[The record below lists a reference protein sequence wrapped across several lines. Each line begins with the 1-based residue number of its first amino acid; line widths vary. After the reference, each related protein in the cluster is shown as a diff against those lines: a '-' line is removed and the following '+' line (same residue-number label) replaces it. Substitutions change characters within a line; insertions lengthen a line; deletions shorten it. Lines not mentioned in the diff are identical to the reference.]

1 MTIIC
6 SFKHDSIVR
15 LLERRSLESSA
26 RAIPLLILVT
36 EMASS
41 SWEQELRKVEKEL
54 ISTEKEIVRLNTV
67 RECLIRKKHELS
79 VKLKQKS
86 LDEIARTEWGKANFP
101 WSDRINETLKNVFH
115 MESFRSMQLPAI
127 NVTLSNKDC
136 ILIMPTGGGKSLC
149 YQLPALIS
157 KGVTV
162 VVSPLLS
169 LMEDQV
175 MALQAM
181 SYPVAMLAANV
192 SVKDTNRI
200 LKAMAD
206 GEDCL
211 KLLYVTPEKMAKSKR
226 FMSMLEKAYQ
236 RKRFARLAID
246 EVHCCSQWGHDF
258 RPDYKYLAIMKRQ
271 FPEVPILGVTA
282 TASAAIV
289 ADVQKMLDIENSVV
303 LRAPLDRPNLVYE
316 VLPKP
321 LGSDEAVKTIAR
333 LILGRFKNQCGIV
346 YCFSIKE
353 TDELADELKGY
364 GIAADS
370 YHASMEPER
379 RSSVHTAWMQGK
391 LLVIVATIAFGMG
404 IDKPNVR
411 FVIHQTM
418 SKSVENYYQESGRA
432 GRDDQPATCL
442 ILFRFADIFRQTT
455 SVFTEK
461 SGRENVYTM
470 VRYCVNVREC
480 RRAMFLRH
488 FGEKQQDIHC
498 HDGICDNCRL
508 KGSVKD
514 VDVTVYIKNI
524 YRVLAAA
531 TEAKEQL
538 TAAKLIDAWMGKDAK
553 KWKERGI
560 TKTDLPRERCET
572 IVAWALLEGYLAE
585 KFHITPYAYISYIRM
600 GEKKQEIDKGEKVC
614 CPFSMK
620 SEALP
625 EVTLP
630 VSVKRHKQS
639 KSDNAQ
645 SKRPRSEAEG
655 PSKNEKSFR
664 DRVTTSQDV
673 VVID

>member
-1 MTIIC
+1 M
-6 SFKHDSIVR
+6 R
-15 LLERRSLESSA
+15 PLERCSLASSA
-26 RAIPLLILVT
+26 RAIPLLILVA
-36 EMASS
+36 EMALL

-54 ISTEKEIVRLNTV
+54 ISTEKEIVRLNTI

-206 GEDCL
+206 GEDSL

-303 LRAPLDRPNLVYE
+303 LRAPLDRPNLIYE

-370 YHASMEPER
+370 YHANMEPER
-379 RSSVHTAWMQGK
+379 RSSVHTSWMQGK

-470 VRYCVNVREC
+470 VRYCVDVREC

-508 KGSVKD
+508 KGSVKEL
-514 VDVTVYIKNI
+514 DVTVYIKNI

-614 CPFSMK
+614 CPFSTK
-620 SEALP
+620 SVALP

-639 KSDNAQ
+639 KSDSAQ

-655 PSKNEKSFR
+655 LSKNEKSFSNH
-664 DRVTTSQDV
+664 VTTSQDV

>member
-1 MTIIC
+1 
-6 SFKHDSIVR
+6 
-15 LLERRSLESSA
+15 
-26 RAIPLLILVT
+26 
-36 EMASS
+36 MALS
-41 SWEQELRKVEKEL
+41 SWEQELGKVEKEL
-54 ISTEKEIVRLNTV
+54 ISTEKEIVRLNTI
-67 RECLIRKKHELS
+67 RESLLRRKHELF

-86 LDEIARTEWGKANFP
+86 LDEIARTDWSKSNFP
-101 WSDRINETLKNVFH
+101 WSNRVNETLENVFH
-115 MESFRSMQLPAI
+115 MTSFRSMQLPAI

-149 YQLPALIS
+149 YQLPALIA

-192 SVKDTNRI
+192 SVKDTNQI
-200 LKAMAD
+200 LKAMAE
-206 GEDCL
+206 GEDSL

-236 RKRFARLAID
+236 RKHFARLAID

-289 ADVQKMLDIENSVV
+289 ADVQKMLDIESAVV

-316 VLPKP
+316 VLAKP
-321 LGSDEAVKTIAR
+321 TGNDEAVKTIAG

-364 GIAADS
+364 GIAVDS
-370 YHASMEPER
+370 YHASMEPQR
-379 RSSVHTAWMQGK
+379 RSSVHTRWMHGK
-391 LLVIVATIAFGMG
+391 ILVIVATIAFGMG
-404 IDKPNVR
+404 IDKSNVR
-411 FVIHQTM
+411 FVIHHTL

-461 SGRENVYTM
+461 CGRENVYTM
-470 VRYCVNVREC
+470 VRYCVEVREC
-480 RRAMFLRH
+480 RRVMFLRH
-488 FGEKQQDIHC
+488 FGEKQQNIRC
-498 HDGICDNCRL
+498 HDGICDNCRI

-514 VDVTVYIKNI
+514 IDITVHLKNI
-524 YRVLAAA
+524 YKILAAA
-531 TEAKEQL
+531 SEAKEQL

-553 KWKERGI
+553 KWKERGV

-585 KFHITPYAYISYIRM
+585 KFHITPYAYISYIRA
-600 GEKKQEIDKGEKVC
+600 GEKKEEIDKGEKVH
-614 CPFSMK
+614 CPFLTAS
-620 SEALP
+620 AAPP

-630 VSVKRHKQS
+630 ASMKRHKQS
-639 KSDNAQ
+639 DDAQ
-645 SKRPRSEAEG
+645 SKRPRSET
-655 PSKNEKSFR
+655 SKHHKSFS
-664 DRVTTSQDV
+664 DPTSQDV

>member
-1 MTIIC
+1 
-6 SFKHDSIVR
+6 
-15 LLERRSLESSA
+15 
-26 RAIPLLILVT
+26 
-36 EMASS
+36 MAVS
-41 SWEQELRKVEKEL
+41 SWEQELEKVEKEL
-54 ISTEKEIVRLNTV
+54 ISTENEIVRLKTV
-67 RECLIRKKHELS
+67 REGLIKKRDELS

-86 LDEIARTEWGKANFP
+86 LDEIARTDWSKSDFP
-101 WSDRINETLKNVFH
+101 WSNRVNETLENVFH
-115 MESFRSMQLPAI
+115 MTSFRSMQLPAI

-157 KGVTV
+157 KGVTI

-181 SYPVAMLAANV
+181 AYPVAMLAANV
-192 SVKDTNRI
+192 SVKETNQI

-206 GEDCL
+206 GEDSL

-236 RKRFARLAID
+236 RKHFARLAID

-289 ADVQKMLDIENSVV
+289 ADVQNMLDIESAVV

-316 VLPKP
+316 VLAKP
-321 LGSDEAVKTIAR
+321 SGNDEAVKMIAR

-353 TDELADELKGY
+353 TDELAHELKGY
-364 GIAADS
+364 GIAVDS
-370 YHASMEPER
+370 YHASMEPHR
-379 RSSVHTAWMQGK
+379 RSSVHTRWMHGK
-391 LLVIVATIAFGMG
+391 ILVIVATIAFGMG
-404 IDKPNVR
+404 IDKSNVR
-411 FVIHQTM
+411 FVIHHTM
-418 SKSVENYYQESGRA
+418 SKSIENYYQESGRA
-432 GRDDQPATCL
+432 GRDDKPATCL

-461 SGRENVYTM
+461 CGRENVYTM
-470 VRYCVNVREC
+470 VRYCVDVREC

-488 FGEKQQDIHC
+488 FGEKQQDIQC
-498 HDGICDNCRL
+498 HDAICDNCQL
-508 KGSVKD
+508 KRSVKD
-514 VDVTVYIKNI
+514 IDVTVHIKNI
-524 YRVLAAA
+524 YRILDSASDAN
-531 TEAKEQL
+531 EQL
-538 TAAKLIDAWMGKDAK
+538 TAAKFIDAWTGKDAK
-553 KWKERGI
+553 KWKERGV

-585 KFHITPYAYISYIRM
+585 KFHITPYAYISYIRT
-600 GEKKQEIDKGEKVC
+600 GEKKKEIDKGGRIT
-614 CPFSMK
+614 CPFLTARSTP
-620 SEALP
+620 SEVALP
-625 EVTLP
+625 A
-630 VSVKRHKQS
+630 SIKRPKPG
-639 KSDNAQ
+639 KNGDAQ
-645 SKRPRSEAEG
+645 SKRPRSETEG
-655 PSKNEKSFR
+655 PSKNQELLS
-664 DRVTTSQDV
+664 DHLSTSEDV
-673 VVID
+673 VVIE

>member
-1 MTIIC
+1 MA
-6 SFKHDSIVR
+6 
-15 LLERRSLESSA
+15 LL
-26 RAIPLLILVT
+26 
-36 EMASS
+36 
-41 SWEQELRKVEKEL
+41 SWEEELRKVEKEL
-54 ISTEKEIVRLNTV
+54 ISTEKEIVRLSTI
-67 RECLIRKKHELS
+67 RECLTRKKHELT

-86 LDEIARTEWGKANFP
+86 LDEIARTDWSRSDFP
-101 WSDRINETLKNVFH
+101 WSNRVNEVLENMFH
-115 MESFRSMQLPAI
+115 VKRFRSMQLPAI

-157 KGVTV
+157 KGVTI

-175 MALQAM
+175 MALEAM

-206 GEDCL
+206 GEDSL

-226 FMSMLEKAYQ
+226 FMSMLGKAYQ
-236 RKRFARLAID
+236 RKHFARLAID
-246 EVHCCSQWGHDF
+246 EVHCCSQWGNDF
-258 RPDYKYLAIMKRQ
+258 RPDYKYLAIMKRE

-289 ADVQKMLDIENSVV
+289 ADVQKMLDIESSVV

-321 LGSDEAVKTIAR
+321 SGTDEAVKNVAK
-333 LILGRFKNQCGIV
+333 LILGRFKDQCGIV

-353 TDELADELKGY
+353 TDELAEELKGY

-370 YHASMEPER
+370 YHASMQPQR
-379 RSSVHTAWMQGK
+379 RSNVHTLWMHGK

-411 FVIHQTM
+411 FVIHHTL

-461 SGRENVYTM
+461 CGRENVYTM
-470 VRYCVNVREC
+470 VRYCVDVREC

-488 FGEKQQDIHC
+488 FGERHQDIRC

-508 KGSVKD
+508 KETVKD
-514 VDVTVYIKNI
+514 IDVTVHIKNI
-524 YRVLAAA
+524 YKVLSAAS
-531 TEAKEQL
+531 EAKEQL
-538 TAAKLIDAWMGKDAK
+538 TATKLIDAWMGKDAK

-585 KFHITPYAYISYIRM
+585 KFHITPYAYISYIHI
-600 GEKKQEIDKGEKVC
+600 GERKQEIDKGEKVR
-614 CPFSMK
+614 CPFLMTSV
-620 SEALP
+620 AAP
-625 EVTLP
+625 EVSLP

-639 KSDNAQ
+639 KRDHAQ
-645 SKRPRSEAEG
+645 SKRPRSEAQG
-655 PSKNEKSFR
+655 SSKTKSQKSFSNHLP
-664 DRVTTSQDV
+664 TSQDV
-673 VVID
+673 VVIE